1 MRKLSLET
9 VANVVVILVAV
20 LVAGLLIRNNFF
32 HTSSGADD
40 NPVGRT
46 IKLDGVNTGAAKYT
60 VLLALSTKCHF
71 CNESVPFYQQLAA
84 LRRAPDS
91 KFQTVG
97 VFREPTDAAREYL
110 TDKGLELDTVVSR
123 SLGDVGVRGT
133 PTLLLVDGEGKVVQ
147 AWIGALNEAKQKE
160 VLAKISGN

>member
-1 MRKLSLET
+1 MRKLSLEKVT
-9 VANVVVILVAV
+9 NIVVILVAI

-32 HTSSGADD
+32 SAPSDTDD

-60 VLLALSTKCHF
+60 VLLALSTKCRF

-97 VFREPTDAAREYL
+97 VFHEPTDTAREYL
-110 TDKGLELDTVVSR
+110 TGKGLELDTVVSR

-133 PTLLLVDGEGKVVQ
+133 PTLLVVDREGKVVE
-147 AWIGALNEAKQKE
+147 AWVGALDEAKQKE
-160 VLAKISGN
+160 VLAKISSD